1 MHLLIG
7 ISHKRS
13 AWTSKGE
20 NETPRLSRPVQYPL
34 QLHTLYSCYAVRQIW
49 RYTGAS
55 RFYILLDCTLE
66 FCRAIEAPYRSSRS
80 NKGRRVIAA
89 ALVIGKRNQ
98 FLMWMAR
105 FWTFRAHS
113 RTDSETV
120 G

>member
-1 MHLLIG
+1 M
-7 ISHKRS
+7 
-13 AWTSKGE
+13 
-20 NETPRLSRPVQYPL
+20 
-34 QLHTLYSCYAVRQIW
+34 
-49 RYTGAS
+49 GAS
-55 RFYILLDCTLE
+55 RIYILLDCTLE

-80 NKGRRVIAA
+80 NKGRRLIAA
-89 ALVIGKRNQ
+89 ALVIGKHNQ